1 MKIIDLLSPNELD
14 LLNKL
19 IQEYKSG
26 DEFEVSLFSSKETGS
41 DLLSLENKG
50 YTIFLSSSNFGSLSF
65 TKFSIQLHIVEYPIQ
80 TTKAIIISFGMLI
93 PLLPEGFLY
102 INLI

>member
-26 DEFEVSLFSSKETGS
+26 DEFEVSLFS
-41 DLLSLENKG
+41 LLS
-50 YTIFLSSSNFGSLSF
+50 SNYFYL
-65 TKFSIQLHIVEYPIQ
+65 
-80 TTKAIIISFGMLI
+80 LI
-93 PLLPEGFLY
+93 
-102 INLI
+102 

>member
-41 DLLSLENKG
+41 DLLSLENIERLHSALTKITEKNEYKYKKTDEHSLDVIFSLKNFHYLENG
-50 YTIFLSSSNFGSLSF
+50 VVTITFVLFNQ
-65 TKFSIQLHIVEYPIQ
+65 I
-80 TTKAIIISFGMLI
+80 
-93 PLLPEGFLY
+93 
-102 INLI
+102 